1 MIKRVLSQPIPN
13 FWMVER
19 MERSDRE
26 HVLAVQHFRKQAEGI
41 KQHWQDRFLPLN
53 VELEKRQTNTLTDVY
68 DEHGLLL
75 LHHSFGEQGL
85 TRITKHLY
93 TRHKG

>member
-1 MIKRVLSQPIPN
+1 MIEQVLSQPIPN

-19 MERSDRE
+19 VERSDRG
-26 HVLAVQHFRKQAEGI
+26 HVLAMQHFRKQTEGT
-41 KQHWQDRFLPLN
+41 KQYWQKQFLTLD

-68 DEHGLLL
+68 DEHELVL

-93 TRHKG
+93 TRHAG

>member
-1 MIKRVLSQPIPN
+1 
-13 FWMVER
+13 MVEHVK
-19 MERSDRE
+19 RSDHG
-26 HVLAVQHFRKQAEGI
+26 HVLAVQHFRKQTEGA
-41 KQHWQDRFLPLN
+41 KLYWQEQLLPLD

-68 DEHGLLL
+68 DEHSLLL

-93 TRHKG
+93 TRHAG